1 MLGYIYS
8 PLEEIAK
15 YAALVRFVVVAVML
29 LGILNV
35 ERPCPSTT
43 YLDEISLTRRCSEA
57 LPAYGEE

>member
-8 PLEEIAK
+8 PFEEIAK
-15 YAALVRFVVVAVML
+15 YAALVRFVVVPVML

-35 ERPCPSTT
+35 ERPCSSTT
-43 YLDEISLTRRCSEA
+43 HLDEIGLTRGSSEA

>member
-8 PLEEIAK
+8 PFEEIAK
-15 YAALVRFVVVAVML
+15 YAALVWFVVVPVVL

-35 ERPCPSTT
+35 ERPFPSTT
-43 YLDEISLTRRCSEA
+43 YLDEIGLTRRCSEA